1 MKQWFSERYRNYMY
15 TLEARATHLR
25 REQVLLEMEHGTVIA
40 DHPVRLGGEGR
51 GPSAGE
57 LVAMAVSASTALAA
71 AEAIDHIGHNL
82 VPITAMSSYQ
92 HGRERIDGPIA
103 SLIFMSALRH
113 RLEVA
118 SGGDDDIVDAMVGA
132 ARRCSVARAMR
143 DGLTI
148 AERCE
153 FGTSSTPRPSDPF
166 VNEVFVAGEREH
178 AAKAMGT
185 KSVETPAAFFDASW
199 RFPAQVIDNG
209 VVAVN
214 HGHQAYLVSASG
226 ESRIGAAPTPND
238 LLVAAL
244 AACTTFYVVH
254 HGLYNK
260 LAIDSIM
267 VEAVAQIDDRG
278 VVRSIEKT
286 AMISGDLDAA
296 ERSALERIAELCYVG
311 ESMRRGVPVGFEVE
325 IDSDA
330 HGSPASA
337 ECDDGACCIPDFGD
351 AHIGH

>member
-1 MKQWFSERYRNYMY
+1 MD
-15 TLEARATHLR
+15 TLKTRATHLR
-25 REQVLLEMEHGTVIA
+25 REQVLLEMDHGTVIA
-40 DHPVRLGGEGR
+40 DHPVRLGGQGR

-57 LVAMAVSASTALAA
+57 LVAMALSASTALAA
-71 AEAIDHIGHNL
+71 AEATGRTGHDE
-82 VPITAMSSYQ
+82 VGMTAMSSYQ

-118 SGGDDDIVDAMVGA
+118 GNGDDDVVDAMVGA
-132 ARRCSVARAMR
+132 ARRCRVARAMR
-143 DGLTI
+143 EGLTI
-148 AERCE
+148 TERCE
-153 FGTSSTPRPSDPF
+153 FGVSAMTRRTDPF
-166 VNEVFVAGEREH
+166 VNEIFVAGEREH

-185 KSVETPAAFFDASW
+185 KSIETPAAFVDATW
-199 RFPAQVIDNG
+199 RFPAQMVDTG

-226 ESRIGAAPTPND
+226 ESRIGAAPTPNE

-244 AACTTFYVVH
+244 VACTTFYVVH

-260 LAIDSIM
+260 LAIDSIT
-267 VEAVAQIDDRG
+267 VEAVAQIDHRG

-296 ERSALERIAELCYVG
+296 ERSALEKIAELCYVG
-311 ESMRRGVPVGFEVE
+311 ESMRRGVSVGFEVE
-325 IDSDA
+325 FDADA
-330 HGSPASA
+330 HESLASA

-351 AHIGH
+351 TNRPR